1 MWLNKLVKPI
11 SSKLFKSRLHFGL
24 VLMVLSSVFQAC
36 ASSHVEA
43 QKSPGAD
50 LWMYHT
56 YAWRAQGSTADQ
68 IETAQKAKERT
79 DYALAKEG
87 MIPVPY
93 SGNPDVWVLQDTTPL
108 GIALEFRDAHTGA
121 TFWKDQSR
129 FKSESKTPDSN
140 TIDSAVDALVHR
152 YVADQEWKN
161 SSWWFSSGMSK
172 G

>member
-1 MWLNKLVKPI
+1 MT
-11 SSKLFKSRLHFGL
+11 SRLFKSRLLFGL
-24 VLMVLSSVFQAC
+24 FLAALSSVFQAC

-68 IETAQKAKERT
+68 IETAKKAKERT
-79 DYALAKEG
+79 DFKLAKEG

-93 SGNPDVWVLQDTTPL
+93 TGNPDVWVLQDTTPF

-121 TFWKDQSR
+121 TFWKGQSQ
-129 FKSESKTPDSN
+129 FNSDNKTPSQGSIN
-140 TIDSAVDALVHR
+140 SAVDALVNH

-161 SSWWFSSGMSK
+161 GSWWFSSGMSK